1 MNHIFSPTGRRV
13 LPLFATVT
21 VAVLFFATTAYA
33 QSKLTS
39 FTDVSAG
46 AWYEEAVRELIDAGA
61 LDSSPSRFRPNDEA
75 MRAEMVELLVRL
87 RDEPLLSPSRASFD
101 DVSPSSSFYRFF
113 AQDMNFS

>member
-1 MNHIFSPTGRRV
+1 
-13 LPLFATVT
+13 VT

-61 LDSSPSRFRPNDEA
+61 LDFFFFRFRPNDEA
-75 MRAEMVELLVRL
+75 TRAEMVE
-87 RDEPLLSPSRASFD
+87 
-101 DVSPSSSFYRFF
+101 FF
-113 AQDMNFS
+113 V